1 MEALDSVPENLWM
14 GFLRTWVYAK
24 MRKQTDALHVCL
36 VTYSG
41 SGMDESGGEYWKDLA
56 AMELKPMLLK

>member
-1 MEALDSVPENLWM
+1 M
-14 GFLRTWVYAK
+14 GFLRTWVYVK

-41 SGMDESGGEYWKDLA
+41 SGMDESGGENWKDLA
-56 AMELKPMLLK
+56 GMELQPMLFK

>member
-1 MEALDSVPENLWM
+1 M
-14 GFLRTWVYAK
+14 GFLRTRMYVN

-56 AMELKPMLLK
+56 GMELQPMLFK